1 MHSKIYRLQI
11 EIEEIT
17 MMIEEATKLEEEY
30 YDQLTDDTYYIQCAK
45 EEPNDPWAHYEAGK
59 ASFYLKSDNELFQ
72 RQRSFRM
79 RLEKKKR
86 LLEQRIKK
94 IQVKFN

>member
-1 MHSKIYRLQI
+1 LQI
-11 EIEEIT
+11 EIEEMTI
-17 MMIEEATKLEEEY
+17 MIEKATKLEEEY

-45 EEPNDPWAHYEAGK
+45 DDSSDPWAQYEGDK

-79 RLEKKKR
+79 RLEKEKR

-94 IQVKFN
+94 IQAKFNDT